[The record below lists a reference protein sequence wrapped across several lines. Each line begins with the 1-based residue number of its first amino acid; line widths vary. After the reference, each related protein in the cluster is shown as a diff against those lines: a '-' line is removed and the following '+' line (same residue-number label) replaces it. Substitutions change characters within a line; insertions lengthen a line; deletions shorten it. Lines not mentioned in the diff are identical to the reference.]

1 MKKILIVGPA
11 WVGDMVMAQSL
22 FKVLKAQDPT
32 TIIDVLA
39 SDWTRP
45 LLARMPEV
53 HQTHS
58 MPIGHGKLA
67 LRQRYQIAQSLKSY
81 GYTQAIVL
89 ANSWKSALIPWW
101 AKIPLRTGFLGE
113 CRWGLLNDWRR
124 LDKQALPRMIDRFA
138 ALAFKADQP
147 MQSIPYPQLVVD
159 QTQVAKTAQTFC
171 PGWQP
176 GQKII
181 ALCPGAEFGSAKRWT
196 TEHYAKLAAMKQSE
210 GFAVWIFGSKKDIPV
225 AAEIQQHLKTPAVD
239 FSGKTR
245 LEEAID
251 LLSVATV
258 VVSNDSG
265 LMHVAAAL
273 NKPLMALYGP
283 TDPAFAPPLGS
294 NTRSLSLA
302 LSCSPCRARE
312 CPLGHHRC
320 MRDLLPEQVLT
331 AMNRLEYACAS

>member
-22 FKVLKAQDPT
+22 FKVLKAQDPA

-39 SDWTRP
+39 SDGMLP

-53 HQTHS
+53 HQAHS

-67 LRQRYQIAQSLKSY
+67 LRQRYRIAQSLKPY
-81 GYTQAIVL
+81 AYTQAIVL

-101 AKIPLRTGFLGE
+101 ANIPLRTGFLGE
-113 CRWGLLNDWRR
+113 CRLGLLNDWRR
-124 LDKQALPRMIDRFA
+124 LNRQALPRMIDRFA
-138 ALAFKADQP
+138 ALAFQAGQP
-147 MQSIPYPQLVVD
+147 LPPIPYPQLVVD
-159 QTQVAKTAQTFC
+159 QIQVAKTVQTFC

-181 ALCPGAEFGSAKRWT
+181 ALCPGAAFGSAKRWT
-196 TEHYAKLAAMKQSE
+196 TEHYAKLGFMKQSE
-210 GFAVWIFGSKKDIPV
+210 GFSLWIFGSKKDVPV
-225 AAEIQQHLKTPAVD
+225 AAEIQQHLQTPAVD

-251 LLSVATV
+251 LLSVATI

-273 NKPLMALYGP
+273 NKPLVALYGP

-294 NTRSLSLA
+294 KTRALSLA

-320 MRDLLPEQVLT
+320 MRDLLPEQVCT
-331 AMNRLEYACAS
+331 AINSLEPLCAS

>member
-32 TIIDVLA
+32 TVIDVLA

-45 LLARMPEV
+45 LLACMPEV

-67 LRQRYQIAQSLKSY
+67 LRQRYQIAQSLKPY
-81 GYTQAIVL
+81 AYTQAIVL

-101 AKIPLRTGFLGE
+101 AKIPLRTGFWGE
-113 CRWGLLNDWRR
+113 CRLGLLNDGRR
-124 LDKQALPRMIDRFA
+124 LDKQALPRMIDRFV
-138 ALAFKADQP
+138 ALAFKADQSMP
-147 MQSIPYPQLVVD
+147 PIPYPQLVVN
-159 QTQVAKTAQTFC
+159 QIQVAKTVQTFC
-171 PGWQP
+171 PGFQP

-196 TEHYAKLAAMKQSE
+196 TEHYVKLGFMKQSE
-210 GFAVWIFGSKKDIPV
+210 GFVVWIFGSKKDIPV
-225 AAEIQQHLKTPAVD
+225 AAEIQQDLQNSAVD
-239 FSGKTR
+239 LSGKTR

-265 LMHVAAAL
+265 LMHLAAAL
-273 NKPLMALYGP
+273 NKPLVALYGP
-283 TDPAFAPPLGS
+283 TDPAFAPPLGL

-320 MRDLLPEQVLT
+320 MRDLLPEKVLT
-331 AMNRLEYACAS
+331 AINSLEYPCAS